1 MQRGRSGNSADG
13 DSDSRHAMSDVPEH
27 HSMFLY
33 DNDDDFVDRVTS
45 LLGPGTEDGEAGLAV
60 LSQEKWA
67 LVCEALGDT
76 AQRIQYLE
84 RESIYTRPLATL
96 AGYDA
101 ILRRVLD
108 EGAPAVRLI
117 GELPVSEGDEQ
128 CDTWTFYEA
137 VMSLAFADRPISIL
151 CGYDLRE
158 QPAAAVEAAW
168 KTHPL
173 VLDDGWDDNP
183 GYVEP
188 AGVAGPLTAHP
199 EAVAGLFEVP
209 VDADATAFNARLRK
223 ELALLRVPK
232 AQTENLLLAAS
243 AVFHNAQ
250 THGQGARSQRIGRVA
265 GRIVWELSDNGSGF
279 RDPLAGY
286 VPPRQGDA
294 DGPGLWMARQLTER
308 VEFFASPGGFTTRLW
323 I

>member
-1 MQRGRSGNSADG
+1 MQAGRSANSADG
-13 DSDSRHAMSDVPEH
+13 DSASLHAMSDVPDH
-27 HSMFLY
+27 HAMFLY
-33 DNDDDFVDRVTS
+33 DNDDDFVDRVSS

-60 LSQEKWA
+60 LSKEKWA
-67 LVCEALGDT
+67 LLREALGDT
-76 AQRIQYLE
+76 AQRVLYLE

-101 ILRRVLD
+101 ILRRVLE
-108 EGAPAVRLI
+108 EGAPAIRLI
-117 GELPVSEGDEQ
+117 GEIPVFGSDEQ

-137 VMSLAFADRPISIL
+137 VLSLAFADRPISIL

-158 QPAAAVEAAW
+158 QPTAAVEAAW

-173 VLDDGWDDNP
+173 VLEGGWDDNP
-183 GYVEP
+183 RYVEP

-199 EAVAGLFEVP
+199 EAVSGLRELP

-232 AQTENLLLAAS
+232 TRAENLLLAAS

-265 GRIVWELSDNGSGF
+265 GRLVWELSDNGSGF
-279 RDPLAGY
+279 GDPFAGY
-286 VPPRQGDA
+286 VPPLQGVD

>member
-1 MQRGRSGNSADG
+1 MSGI
-13 DSDSRHAMSDVPEH
+13 PEH

-33 DNDDDFVDRVTS
+33 DNDDDFVDRITS
-45 LLGPGTEDGEAGLAV
+45 LLGPATEDGEAALAV
-60 LSQEKWA
+60 LAPEKWA
-67 LVCEALGDT
+67 LLCEALGDK

-84 RESIYTRPLATL
+84 RESIYTRPLETL
-96 AGYDA
+96 AGYDT
-101 ILRRVLD
+101 ILRQVLE

-117 GELPVSEGDEQ
+117 GELPVSGSAEQ

-137 VMSLAFADRPISIL
+137 VLSLAFADRPISIL

-158 QPAAAVEAAW
+158 QPAGAVEAAW

-173 VLDDGWDDNP
+173 VLDDGWGDNP
-183 GYVEP
+183 RYVEP

-199 EAVAGLFEVP
+199 EPVAGLRELP
-209 VDADATAFNARLRK
+209 VDADATAFNARLRE
-223 ELALLRVPK
+223 ELARLGLRK
-232 AQTENLLLAAS
+232 APAENLLLAAS

-250 THGQGARSQRIGRVA
+250 THGQGARSQRIGRAA
-265 GRIVWELSDNGSGF
+265 GRIVWELSDSGSGF
-279 RDPLAGY
+279 SDPLAGY